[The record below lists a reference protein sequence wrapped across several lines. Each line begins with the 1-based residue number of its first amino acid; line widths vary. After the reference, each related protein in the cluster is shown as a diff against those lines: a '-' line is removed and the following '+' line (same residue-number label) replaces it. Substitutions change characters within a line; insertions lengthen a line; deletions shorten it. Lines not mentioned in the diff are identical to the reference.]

1 MLEKVL
7 QAEKDALE
15 KEQAELLVQVA
26 EANARLQEIENR
38 LAHVNGLLTPASTI
52 SKATGINGFHQ
63 TPPAADIAFEILMER
78 SGETMY
84 YKDLAAE
91 VQNRGGDIS
100 GENAAQI
107 LVARL
112 VKDERFVRPVRK
124 GFYALR
130 KDYPKAKNVG
140 ERKRP
145 SRNSNRT
152 SRSSA

>member
-1 MLEKVL
+1 MLEQAL
-7 QAEKDALE
+7 QAEKESLEEEQEALRI
-15 KEQAELLVQVA
+15 QVA
-26 EANARLQEIENR
+26 EADARLREIEER
-38 LAHVNGLLTPASTI
+38 LAHVHGLLSPSSTTMRAPGLNGLHPALT
-52 SKATGINGFHQ
+52 
-63 TPPAADIAFEILMER
+63 AADIAFEVLAER
-78 SGETMY
+78 NGESMY

-112 VKDERFVRPVRK
+112 VKDERFLRPVRK

-130 KDYPKAKNVG
+130 KDYPRAKNVG

-145 SRNSNRT
+145 SRTGNRN